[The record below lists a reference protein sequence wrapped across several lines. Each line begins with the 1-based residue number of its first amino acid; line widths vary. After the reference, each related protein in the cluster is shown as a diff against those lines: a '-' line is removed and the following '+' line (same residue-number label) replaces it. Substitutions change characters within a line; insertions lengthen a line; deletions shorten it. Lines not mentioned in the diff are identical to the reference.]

1 MKNSKL
7 KKTASLRYGMKNVL
21 LFGYGKMGSSIAR
34 GWMLKRLEF
43 NFFII
48 EKEAALRKI
57 AYKDGFKAYPN
68 TNFLHESENLKK
80 IDIIFLAVKPQ
91 QMEDTV
97 KNFSNFIFSELVF
110 ISIAAGLSFSWFR
123 KKINNDIKLV
133 RAMPNLPASI
143 GFGVTGYCKSKNLSE
158 EDNKDV
164 YALLSAFSKI
174 IFLNNESL
182 IDNVTAISGSGPGY
196 IFYLVEVLTQI
207 AIDQGITV
215 KDAKTLAR
223 ETLIGSAR
231 LIETSDID
239 TKTLKDNVTSPGGT
253 TEAGLQVLE
262 SETNGLYPLL
272 KLTIK
277 KAIKRAKELNYDG

>member
-34 GWMLKRLEF
+34 GWMLKQLEF

-57 AYKDGFKAYPN
+57 AHKDGFKAYPN

-207 AIDQGITV
+207 AIDQGLKV

-223 ETLIGSAR
+223 ETLIGSSR

-277 KAIKRAKELNYDG
+277 NAIKRAKELNYDG

>member
-1 MKNSKL
+1 
-7 KKTASLRYGMKNVL
+7 MKNVL

-34 GWMLKRLEF
+34 GWILKQLEF

-48 EKEAALRKI
+48 EKESSFRKI
-57 AYKDGFKAYPN
+57 ANKDGFKAY
-68 TNFLHESENLKK
+68 ESIESLYVGQNLKK
-80 IDIIFLAVKPQ
+80 IDIILLAVKPQ

-97 KNFSNFIFSELVF
+97 KNFSKFNFLELVF

-123 KKINNDIKLV
+123 NKINKDLKIV

-196 IFYLVEVLTQI
+196 IFYLVEALSQI
-207 AIDQGITV
+207 GVDQGLTK
-215 KDAKTLAR
+215 KDAKILAR

-231 LIETSDID
+231 LIEATNVDPKI
-239 TKTLKDNVTSPGGT
+239 LKDNVTSPGGT
-253 TEAGLQVLE
+253 TEAGLLVLE

-272 KLTIK
+272 KSTIK
-277 KAIKRAKELNYDG
+277 NAIKRAKELNYDG